1 MVQNDFGGGVEMKIL
16 VIGSGG
22 REHALV
28 WKLAQSPRVE
38 KIYCAPGNGGIA
50 QLAECVA
57 ISPDDIPGL
66 IQFVKQEGIELTVVG
81 PEDPLLNGIVNQFA
95 AAGLLIYGP
104 SREAAMIEGSKS
116 YAKKLMRK
124 YNIPTAAYEEFTDY
138 ETAWSYV
145 QHHGVPIVIKADG
158 LAAGKGVI
166 VAHSLDEARVALEQM
181 LTAGAYGKAGAK
193 VVIEEFLQGEELT
206 LLSFVDGSAVLTM
219 EPAQD
224 HKAVYDGDLGPNTG
238 GMGCYSPVPHIP
250 DVMIKRAVKEI
261 IQPVAQAMVQEGTPF
276 RGILYTGLM
285 ITADGPKVIEF
296 NARFGDPETEV
307 ILPRLKNDLVDIF
320 MKSLSGELN
329 EIALE
334 WSEESALTV
343 IIASEGYPGRY
354 QKNLPITGLERV
366 NGESGLWVFHAGT
379 VRDEEGTYRTS
390 GGRVLAVTALGDS
403 IAEAKEKAY
412 QGVEQI
418 SFPGAHYRTDIGYRA
433 IK

>member
-1 MVQNDFGGGVEMKIL
+1 MNIL

-38 KIYCAPGNGGIA
+38 KLYCAPGNGGIA

-57 ISPDDIPGL
+57 IPPNDIPGL
-66 IQFVKQEGIELTVVG
+66 IQFVKQEGIDLTVVG
-81 PEDPLLNGIVNQFA
+81 PEEPLLNGIVNQFA
-95 AAGLLIYGP
+95 AAGLSIYGP

-116 YAKKLMRK
+116 YAKQLMKK

-145 QHHGVPIVIKADG
+145 QQHGVPIVIKADG
-158 LAAGKGVI
+158 LAAGKGVV
-166 VAHSLDEARVALEQM
+166 VAHTLDEARVALEQM

-206 LLSFVDGSAVLTM
+206 LLSFVDGSAVVTM

-250 DVMIKRAVKEI
+250 DMMSKRAVKEI

-320 MKSLSGELN
+320 IKSLSGELN

-334 WSEESALTV
+334 WSKKSALTV
-343 IIASEGYPGRY
+343 IMASEGYPGPY
-354 QKNLPITGLERV
+354 PKNLPITGLEKV
-366 NGESGLWVFHAGT
+366 NGVSDLWVFHAGT

-412 QGVEQI
+412 QGVGQI
-418 SFPGAHYRTDIGYRA
+418 SFPGAHYRTDIGDRA

>member
-1 MVQNDFGGGVEMKIL
+1 MNIL

-38 KIYCAPGNGGIA
+38 KLYCAPGNGGIA

-57 ISPDDIPGL
+57 IPPNDIPGL
-66 IQFVKQEGIELTVVG
+66 IQFVKQKDIDLTVVG
-81 PEDPLLNGIVNQFA
+81 PEEPLLNGIVNQFA
-95 AAGLLIYGP
+95 AAGLSIYGP

-116 YAKKLMRK
+116 YAKQLMKK

-145 QHHGVPIVIKADG
+145 QQHGVPIVIKADG
-158 LAAGKGVI
+158 LAAGKGVV
-166 VAHSLDEARVALEQM
+166 VAHTLDEARVALEQM

-206 LLSFVDGSAVLTM
+206 LLSFVDGSAVVTM

-224 HKAVYDGDLGPNTG
+224 HKAAYDGDLGPNTG

-320 MKSLSGELN
+320 IKSLSGELN

-334 WSEESALTV
+334 WSEKSALTV
-343 IIASEGYPGRY
+343 IMASEGYPGPY
-354 QKNLPITGLERV
+354 PKNLPITGLERV
-366 NGESGLWVFHAGT
+366 NGVSDLWVFHAGT
-379 VRDEEGTYRTS
+379 VRDEKGRYRTS

-412 QGVEQI
+412 QGVGQI
-418 SFPGAHYRTDIGYRA
+418 SFPGAHYRTDIGDRA

>member
-1 MVQNDFGGGVEMKIL
+1 MKVL

-38 KIYCAPGNGGIA
+38 KLYCAPGNGGIA

-57 ISPDDIPGL
+57 IPPDDIPRL
-66 IQFVKQEGIELTVVG
+66 IQFVKQEGIDLTVVG
-81 PEDPLLNGIVNQFA
+81 PEEPLLNGIVNQFA
-95 AAGLLIYGP
+95 AAGLSIYGP

-116 YAKKLMRK
+116 YAKQLMKK

-138 ETAWSYV
+138 ESAWSYV
-145 QHHGVPIVIKADG
+145 QQHGVPVVIKADG
-158 LAAGKGVI
+158 LAAGKGVV
-166 VAHSLDEARVALEQM
+166 VAHTLDEARVALEQM

-206 LLSFVDGSAVLTM
+206 LLSFVDGSAVVTM

-329 EIALE
+329 EIDLE

-343 IIASEGYPGRY
+343 IMASEGYPGPY
-354 QKNLPITGLERV
+354 PKNLPITGLERV

-379 VRDEEGTYRTS
+379 VRDEEGRYRTS